1 MDPHDIDLNE
11 LEPRVL
17 DWINADPDP
26 KTAAELTDLLA
37 RANCDAPDM
46 ATGSRDE
53 ALLELHD
60 RFAGFLEFGT
70 AGLRGTLGGG
80 PNRMNRAVVIKA
92 AAGLGDYLSE
102 QLREVEDIGVV
113 IGYDARHRCVDF
125 ARDTAAVLTAQG
137 KKVFLIDSPVSTPI
151 LAYAIRDLAAEAGV
165 MVTASHNPPQDNGYK
180 VYLGGRLTAPEATGV
195 QIVSPADSEIA
206 AAIAKIGPARQVT
219 RAESGW
225 QVLGPEVATAYL
237 ASLKDL
243 DAGPGTQQVAD
254 QRAGLRIVYT
264 PLHGVGG
271 TLAQAALT
279 QAGFLD
285 VHVVAQQEHP
295 DPDFPTVIFPNPEE
309 PGAMDLALGLAEEV
323 AADIII
329 ANDPDADRCAVAARD
344 SETGEF
350 RMLEGDEVGALL
362 AERIAGD
369 ALLAERIAGDALL
382 AKRFAEGASVP
393 PQSASVPA
401 ESASAPPKTPP
412 ALASSVV
419 SSRLIEKIAAA
430 HGLRHEVTLTG
441 FKWISRVPGLIFGYE
456 EALGYCV
463 APEVVRDKDGI
474 SAAVLLAG
482 LAAELKETG
491 ASLFDALDD
500 LARMHDLYA
509 TDQLSARFV
518 DRGAITATVDQLLLE
533 PPKTLVGSRVV
544 EAENLDAGF
553 RGLPPTAGM
562 WLRTEDDTR
571 VVVRPS
577 GTEPKLKCYL
587 EVVAGLT
594 PEASSA
600 EVKRVRQQAGERLAQ
615 LKNELAEL
623 LGLR

>member
-113 IGYDARHRCVDF
+113 IGYDARHRSVDF

-137 KKVFLIDSPVSTPI
+137 KKVFLIDSPVPTPI

-225 QVLGPEVATAYL
+225 QVLGSEVATAYL

-419 SSRLIEKIAAA
+419 S
-430 HGLRHEVTLTG
+430 
-441 FKWISRVPGLIFGYE
+441 
-456 EALGYCV
+456 
-463 APEVVRDKDGI
+463 
-474 SAAVLLAG
+474 
-482 LAAELKETG
+482 
-491 ASLFDALDD
+491 
-500 LARMHDLYA
+500 
-509 TDQLSARFV
+509 
-518 DRGAITATVDQLLLE
+518 
-533 PPKTLVGSRVV
+533 
-544 EAENLDAGF
+544 
-553 RGLPPTAGM
+553 
-562 WLRTEDDTR
+562 
-571 VVVRPS
+571 
-577 GTEPKLKCYL
+577 
-587 EVVAGLT
+587 
-594 PEASSA
+594 
-600 EVKRVRQQAGERLAQ
+600 
-615 LKNELAEL
+615 
-623 LGLR
+623 

>member
-1 MDPHDIDLNE
+1 MDPHDIDLHE

-26 KTAAELTDLLA
+26 NTAAELTDLLA
-37 RANCDAPDM
+37 RANCDAPDI
-46 ATGSRDE
+46 ATANRDE

-102 QLREVEDIGVV
+102 QLRGAEDIRVV
-113 IGYDARHRCVDF
+113 IGYDARHRSDDF

-137 KKVFLIDSPVSTPI
+137 KKVFLIDSPVPTPI

-225 QVLGPEVATAYL
+225 QVLGSEVATAYL
-237 ASLKDL
+237 ASLKGL
-243 DAGPGTQQVAD
+243 DAGPETQQVAD

-295 DPDFPTVIFPNPEE
+295 DPDFPMVIFPNPEE
-309 PGAMDLALGLAEEV
+309 PGAMDLALDLAEEV

-344 SETGEF
+344 GETGEF

-362 AERIAGD
+362 AERIAGGG
-369 ALLAERIAGDALL
+369 LHAGSSA
-382 AKRFAEGASVP
+382 GG
-393 PQSASVPA
+393 ASVPA
-401 ESASAPPKTPP
+401 ESGGVPAEIPP

-544 EAENLDAGF
+544 EAENLDAGL

-587 EVVAGLT
+587 EVVAGLR